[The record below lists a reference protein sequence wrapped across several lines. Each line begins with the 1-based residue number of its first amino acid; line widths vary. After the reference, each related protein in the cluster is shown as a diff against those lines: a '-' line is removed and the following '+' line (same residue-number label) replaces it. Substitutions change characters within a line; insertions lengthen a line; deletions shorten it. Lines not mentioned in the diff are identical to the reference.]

1 MKQAMFDANKYKYP
15 YLNPTLPLED
25 RIKDLI
31 SRMTLEEKISMIPT
45 SQGAV
50 ERLGIKK
57 YGVGGEAAHGV
68 VSALGP
74 ATVFPQPQGLSCT
87 WDSELMKDIGSVIGD
102 EARVYYKKSNEEG
115 GLTLW
120 APTIDME
127 RDPRWGRTE
136 EAYGEDPCLTGKLS
150 AELVKGMQGEDKFY
164 LKLVPAPKHF
174 YGNNNEEGRI
184 YCSSSIDPRNKHEY
198 YLKAFEKAFTE
209 GKAYSMMTA
218 YNEINGRPCIVNPEV
233 KQIVKKKW
241 GCDGFIVCDGG
252 DMSQTVE
259 FHKYYD
265 THAETIANAIKNG
278 VDVMTDDRDLVIKST
293 KEAVDRGLLHELDI
307 DQALT
312 NIFKVR
318 FRLGQFDPA
327 ELNPYSNISEQVL
340 NCEKHKALAKKAA
353 KEAIV
358 LLKNEKNALP
368 LNKNKLKNV
377 AVIGPL
383 ADVVYRDWYTGRH
396 EYKVTPLQGI
406 KNILEGCEVSY
417 CSGNDII
424 KISDANC
431 ERYLKVSNEKKVRLD
446 KVSSAKADEFELS
459 DWGWESCT
467 LKALK
472 EDRYVTTDDK
482 EISATAEEVFG
493 WFVKEIIKVKKIN
506 EDNIK
511 IRTWNDKP
519 ICLDSQA
526 YLKVLEDNTS
536 NPSFSEDTV
545 SCQDLSYRFEKVKD
559 GIEAAVEV
567 AKNSDVAIVF
577 VGNNPVINGKE
588 EIDRTDINL
597 PASQEQLVREVY
609 KANPNT
615 IVVVV
620 GSYPFSINYIDENI
634 PASLYTAHG
643 CQELGNAIAEV
654 LFGQYSPAGKLSM
667 TWYRSLEGIPQI
679 NDYDIIK
686 GKRTYMYY
694 DGKPLYPFG
703 HGLTYTQFKYSD
715 LKVSS
720 EKLAED
726 EELTLTLKVKNTG
739 IFDSDEV
746 VQVYIRADNP
756 SVKRPYKELKA
767 FKRVNIKA
775 GQQKEIEFNLKI
787 NDLAFW
793 DVRSESYFVE
803 SGSYTVM
810 VGSSSEDI
818 RLEKSIEIIGKTLL
832 ARQCRTEI
840 LAVNYDD
847 YNEVFIDEWKECK
860 DCVVAK
866 SDNSYL
872 RFNDFELSVSNKVC
886 ELVISNNK
894 AGTVELL
901 LDSIDGSSIGKCK
914 VEENKELDCLKIIRI
929 DMKPHTGVH
938 DLFIKLSNEMRI
950 RSFII
955 K

>member
-1 MKQAMFDANKYKYP
+1 MKQDIFDVNKYKYP

-68 VSALGP
+68 VSPLGT

-87 WDSELMKDIGSVIGD
+87 WDSELMKDIGNVIGD
-102 EARVYYKKSNEEG
+102 EARVYYKKNNEEG

-150 AELVKGMQGEDKFY
+150 AELIKGMQGEDDFY

-233 KQIVKKKW
+233 KTIVKKKW

-259 FHKYYD
+259 FHKYYE

-293 KEAVDRGLLHELDI
+293 KEAIDKELLCEEDLDRALD
-307 DQALT
+307 

-327 ELNPYSNISEQVL
+327 ELNPYSNISEKVL

-358 LLKNEKNALP
+358 LLKNENNTLP
-368 LNKNKLKNV
+368 LNKNKLNNI
-377 AVIGPL
+377 AIIGPL
-383 ADVVYRDWYTGRH
+383 ADVVYRDWYTGKH

-406 KNILEGCEVSY
+406 KNMLEGCEVSY
-417 CSGNDII
+417 CSGNDIV
-424 KISDANC
+424 KISDISG
-431 ERYLKVSNEKKVRLD
+431 ERYLKVSSEKKVSLD
-446 KVSSAKADEFELS
+446 NIDADKADEFELA

-472 EDRYVTTDDK
+472 EERYLTTDDK
-482 EISATAEEVFG
+482 EIHATAEEVFG
-493 WFVKEIIKVKKIN
+493 WFVKEIIKVKEVD
-506 EDNIK
+506 EDK
-511 IRTWNDKP
+511 VEIRTWNDKS
-519 ICLDSQA
+519 IYTDEQLG
-526 YLKVLEDNTS
+526 LKVLEDSTNNS
-536 NPSFSEDTV
+536 RCEKDKLNCLNDNFK
-545 SCQDLSYRFEKVKD
+545 LEKVRD
-559 GIEAAVEV
+559 GIEDAVDV

-597 PASQEQLVREVY
+597 PDSQEQLVKEVY

-615 IVVVV
+615 VVVVV
-620 GSYPFSINYIDENI
+620 GSYPFSINEINNNI
-634 PASLYTAHG
+634 PAIMYTAHG

-654 LFGQYSPAGKLSM
+654 IFGQYSPAGRLSM
-667 TWYRSLEGIPQI
+667 TWYSSLKDLPPI

-694 DGKPLYPFG
+694 DGKPLYSFG

-726 EELTLTLKVKNTG
+726 EEFTLTLKVKNTG
-739 IFDSDEV
+739 NFDSDEV
-746 VQVYIRADNP
+746 VQVYIRADKP

-775 GQQKEIEFNLKI
+775 GQQKELEFNIKV
-787 NDLAFW
+787 NELAFW
-793 DVRSESYFVE
+793 DVRSESYLVE
-803 SGSYTVM
+803 SGNYTIM

-818 RLEKSIEIIGKTLL
+818 RLQKSVEIWGKTLMR
-832 ARQCRTEI
+832 RQCKTEI

-847 YNEVFIDEWKECK
+847 YNDVFIDEWKECK

-866 SDNSYL
+866 SDYSYL
-872 RFNDFELSVSNKVC
+872 RFNDFEFCESNKVC

-894 AGTVELL
+894 EGKIELF
-901 LDSIDGSSIGKCK
+901 LDSIDGVSIGKCK
-914 VEENKELDCLKIIRI
+914 VEENREFDCLKIISFDI
-929 DMKPHTGVH
+929 KPYTGMH
-938 DLFIKLSNEMRI
+938 DLFIKLSSEMKI